1 MAPPD
6 WLRNRDD
13 AGPIDSIVVESVC
26 FPGVAALTGGLA
38 ARTDVAGQHGHA
50 PPQSASGLDIPGE
63 L

>member
-13 AGPIDSIVVESVC
+13 ARPKDSIVVESVY
-26 FPGVAALTGGLA
+26 FPGVAAVTGGLA
-38 ARTDVAGQHGHA
+38 ARTDAAGRHGHA
-50 PPQSASGLDIPGE
+50 PPQSASGLDIPSE